1 MELLDARRL
10 TGPNLQLRG
19 AGALVELRF
28 ASPEEADRA
37 LPLLDLEHEA
47 LTRALGL
54 PPADLRRR
62 RFIDREGREGAALA
76 TPAPLDALYTALDA
90 LELAVQ
96 RVRAGLRGDDP
107 GPLSAAL
114 PPLLAA
120 RQREARPALLA
131 LVAAA
136 EARGLPVLVDD
147 ELCTLGHGARSITWP
162 LGQLPAPD
170 QIPWSQLGAIP
181 IALITGTNGKTTCSR
196 LLARVVRC
204 AGLRPGNTTTDGIS
218 VDERVIEPG
227 DWTGPAAARL
237 VLRRP
242 DVDIAV
248 LETARGGILRRGLA
262 PHRCD
267 AALITNIS
275 ADHLGDYGVVDIDG
289 MAQVKAV
296 VTTVVAPTGRVVLG
310 ADSPPLCRLPRAF
323 PAPLVWFSLSP
334 DQPTLAAHR
343 RAGGEAW
350 YVAEGQL
357 VHAVGDH
364 ESPLIAVADVPLTLG
379 GAARYNVQN
388 ALAVAAL
395 AHALHLPRP
404 AILEALRGFTAS
416 ARDNPGRVNLYE
428 CRGARVLLD
437 FAHNPDGIA
446 ALGEVIHHLRLRHP
460 GGRLL
465 ISLGLAGDRSDDD
478 IRASA
483 AAVLTFA
490 PDHVIVRELPHYL
503 RGRAPGEVSDHL
515 ERAFTQLGHPPSALG
530 RAEDEP
536 PALLA
541 ALDWARPGDLIVVLV
556 HTEREAIR
564 ALLDAQGATTA
575 T

>member
-334 DQPTLAAHR
+334 DQPTPAAHHR
-343 RAGGEAW
+343 RAAGEAW

-364 ESPLIAVADVPLTLG
+364 ESPLIAVADVPSPSAAPPATTSKTPSPSPPSPTPSTSRALPSSKPYAASPPAPATTL
-379 GAARYNVQN
+379 AAS
-388 ALAVAAL
+388 
-395 AHALHLPRP
+395 
-404 AILEALRGFTAS
+404 TS
-416 ARDNPGRVNLYE
+416 T
-428 CRGARVLLD
+428 
-437 FAHNPDGIA
+437 
-446 ALGEVIHHLRLRHP
+446 
-460 GGRLL
+460 
-465 ISLGLAGDRSDDD
+465 
-478 IRASA
+478 SA
-483 AAVLTFA
+483 AAPASSSTSPTTLTA
-490 PDHVIVRELPHYL
+490 
-503 RGRAPGEVSDHL
+503 S
-515 ERAFTQLGHPPSALG
+515 PPWEKSSTTSAC
-530 RAEDEP
+530 AT
-536 PALLA
+536 LA
-541 ALDWARPGDLIVVLV
+541 AVCSSASASLEIA
-556 HTEREAIR
+556 
-564 ALLDAQGATTA
+564 ATTTSA
-575 T
+575 PRPPPCSPSPLITSSSASYRTTYAAAPLEKSAITWSEPSPS